1 MTYEIRLILPV
12 NVEGLRLEEDVQEFG
27 VSDARISVQVLKKA
41 SPTEDGRI
49 DTNVAIPE
57 MVGFAIA
64 AERDGID
71 AVLVDCMGDTSL
83 SAIREAVSIPALG
96 PAQTAM
102 YFAAMLGR
110 KFSVLTSLPEHH
122 TQIRELAR
130 SYDLETHLG
139 PPRSLGMS
147 VLAAMNEVERTKK
160 VLSQEAIKAVRED
173 ETEVIILGCTSM
185 SGMGPGIKADLANA
199 NIKGIPVIDPIP
211 LAIRTASIMIAC
223 DLSHSQ
229 I

>member
-71 AVLVDCMGDTSL
+71 AVLVDCMGDTGL

-96 PAQTAM
+96 PA
-102 YFAAMLGR
+102 
-110 KFSVLTSLPEHH
+110 
-122 TQIRELAR
+122 
-130 SYDLETHLG
+130 
-139 PPRSLGMS
+139 
-147 VLAAMNEVERTKK
+147 
-160 VLSQEAIKAVRED
+160 
-173 ETEVIILGCTSM
+173 
-185 SGMGPGIKADLANA
+185 
-199 NIKGIPVIDPIP
+199 
-211 LAIRTASIMIAC
+211 
-223 DLSHSQ
+223 
-229 I
+229 